1 MTAREVYGFFRSSTS
16 YRLRLALA
24 AKGLDYSPR
33 FISLPGGA
41 HRTEAFLAIN
51 PQGLVP
57 VLREEGRAFTQSLA
71 ILEYLE
77 ERYPEPPLL
86 PADLVERA
94 YVRALSQVIACDIH
108 PLNNVRVLTLLRQ
121 DFGIDDGGVQR
132 WYEHWIATGMASFEA
147 MLSCECRHGR
157 YCLGDKLTIAD
168 LCLVPQ
174 VANARRFACDL
185 SPFPLSCGIAE
196 RVEALDVLAPA
207 APGRQADAF

>member
-1 MTAREVYGFFRSSTS
+1 MTVREVYGFFRSSTS

-33 FISLPGGA
+33 FVSLPEGA
-41 HRTEAFLAIN
+41 HRTEAFLAVN

-57 VLREEGRAFTQSLA
+57 VLCEEGQAFTQSLA

-77 ERYPEPPLL
+77 ERYPEPPLM
-86 PADLVERA
+86 PAGLVERA

-108 PLNNVRVLTLLRQ
+108 PLNNVRVLKRLRE
-121 DFGIDDGGVQR
+121 DFGVDEPGVQR
-132 WYEHWIATGMASFEA
+132 WYEHWIATGMASFES
-147 MLSCECRHGR
+147 MLSRERRHGR
-157 YCLGDKLTIAD
+157 YCLGDQLTIAD

-185 SPFPLSCGIAE
+185 SPFPLSLGIAE